1 MKFKTLLLFFSC
13 IFGAMQC
20 CAETF
25 QSLTPTTCPTS
36 SNGLFTTGQQYVDPN
51 NGVLLN
57 SWSMLVRWQ
66 GNPTVGNTQWVS
78 DPLQYNAGAY
88 TGYTPPTP
96 YSAWQRGYQPENQVA
111 ATPGVQLHGCQA
123 GMLINT
129 WYYPRTSPAVS
140 GGYFN
145 DMYGYAWN
153 PNSAPWAFE
162 KLVLKGGGFVAVP
175 SELVLQGTLAIP
187 QIAGYY
193 GKLVNGSWNFSPATN
208 LHDASGFGH
217 IQYSL
222 FAYIKDT
229 SHPNLHPIAILST
242 IFENSITTPTYQ
254 CPSKANILWDYA
266 TSASELGVWAT
277 SSGVCTT
284 DTTTV
289 RYTGGYTTGTPFS
302 TPEFF
307 RIHITPQN
315 LTNMVNRINSL
326 DCGGGAGS
334 CNCTP
339 GVSCPNIGYSTA
351 PANYDLEYMG
361 VILEL
366 APCDT
371 NSTGVHCSTNLPAIT
386 PTQDSNLGAAVSAL
400 DVGAFNYTNP

>member
-1 MKFKTLLLFFSC
+1 MNWKIRLMPSILLC
-13 IFGAMQC
+13 IGCVSYAQ
-20 CAETF
+20 TF
-25 QSLTPTTCPTS
+25 WQLTPTTCPTS
-36 SNGLFTTGQQYVDPN
+36 SNGLFTTGQQYIDPS
-51 NGVLLN
+51 NGVLPN

-66 GNPTVGNTQWVS
+66 GNPTVGNTQWIA
-78 DPLQYNAGAY
+78 DPLQYNAGTY
-88 TGYTPPTP
+88 TGFTPPTP
-96 YSAWQRGYQPENQVA
+96 YSNWQRGFQPEDQVA
-111 ATPGVQLHGCQA
+111 ATPGVQLDGCNA

-129 WYYPRTSPAVS
+129 WYYPRTNPAVA

-145 DMYGYAWN
+145 DMYGYAWATN
-153 PNSAPWAFE
+153 NQPTAFT
-162 KLVLKGGGFVAVP
+162 KLVVRGGQFVSVP

-187 QIAGYY
+187 IIAGYY
-193 GKLVNGSWNFSPATN
+193 GTLVNGSWNFSPATN
-208 LHDASGFGH
+208 LHDANGFGH

-222 FAYIKDT
+222 FAYIQDT
-229 SHPNLHPIAILST
+229 IHPNLHPIAILST
-242 IFENSITTPTYQ
+242 VFENSITTPTYQ
-254 CPSKANILWDYA
+254 CPSQANILWDYA
-266 TSASELGVWAT
+266 AGVWST

-302 TPEFF
+302 APEFF

-339 GVSCPNIGYSTA
+339 GVTCPNIGYSTSPGA
-351 PANYDLEYMG
+351 YKLQYMG
-361 VILEL
+361 AILEV

-371 NSTGVHCSTNLPAIT
+371 SASGVHCSTNLPAIT
-386 PTQDSNLGAAVSAL
+386 PTQDSNLGAAVSASNI
-400 DVGAFNYTNP
+400 GAFSYTNP